1 MTQSRIAPVL
11 TGIRLDRTSVPVPP
25 VTARARLVAR
35 LFAGRYDRRIEAGMG
50 ATYRGALAAHGVRL
64 TSADERQRL
73 AGVLQR
79 LVRTADTGQT
89 GASARV
95 PLQRGAIRASAGL
108 IGDIALRLRAP
119 EPVRARGMARLRLA
133 LTDGA
138 GPLYRAGRGSLAAQL
153 RGVLAAL

>member
-11 TGIRLDRTSVPVPP
+11 TGIRMDRTSVPVPP

-35 LFAGRYDRRIEAGMG
+35 LFAGRYDRRIEAGVG
-50 ATYRGALAAHGVRL
+50 ATYPGALAAHCVRL
-64 TSADERQRL
+64 TSADERVRL

-108 IGDIALRLRAP
+108 IDEIALRLRAP

-133 LTDGA
+133 LTDGT